1 MSTIEDNSAT
11 PSVPSSVSAR
21 IESSKYGEEEKSRNM
36 INVPLAHEK
45 STLEHMSNN
54 VPCADKMLHV
64 LDRKKCNA
72 MLNPSMREQALFLS
86 RICPRGQTFVLA
98 IYY

>member
-1 MSTIEDNSAT
+1 MTQLYIFVPQVTNKWVMSTIEDNSAT
-11 PSVPSSVSAR
+11 PSVPSSDPAR

-54 VPCADKMLHV
+54 VPCAVENVARARPKEM
-64 LDRKKCNA
+64 
-72 MLNPSMREQALFLS
+72 
-86 RICPRGQTFVLA
+86 
-98 IYY
+98 